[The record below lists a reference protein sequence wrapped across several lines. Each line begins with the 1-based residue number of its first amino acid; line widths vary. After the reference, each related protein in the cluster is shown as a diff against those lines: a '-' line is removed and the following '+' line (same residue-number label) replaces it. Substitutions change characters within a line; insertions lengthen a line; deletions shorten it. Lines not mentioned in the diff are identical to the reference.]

1 MILEPGI
8 VVSKAAHSVM
18 VETIQKTTCDSCA
31 AQPGCG
37 HSVLSKLTSSS
48 VQIRALLGDFDANE
62 IRLGQ
67 SVTIGIPD
75 HVVVKGSLLVY
86 LVPLTGA
93 LLGAWL
99 MGSPIKSPE
108 LDLISV
114 MGAFVGLVCGG
125 MFVHLR
131 SQKNDNNAE
140 NNPILCDIDKNP
152 RMFEGIS

>member
-1 MILEPGI
+1 MILEAGI

-18 VETIQKTTCDSCA
+18 VETIQKTTCDSCV

-48 VQIRALLGDFDANE
+48 VQIRVLLGDFNANE

-67 SVTIGIPD
+67 SVTIGIPYD
-75 HVVVKGSLLVY
+75 VVVKGSLLVY

-99 MGSPIKSPE
+99 MGSPAKSPE
-108 LDLISV
+108 LDLFSI
-114 MGAFVGLVCGG
+114 MGAFVGLMCGG
-125 MFVHLR
+125 FFVYLR
-131 SQKNDNNAE
+131 SQKNVNHAE
-140 NNPILCDIDKNP
+140 NNPILCDIDKIP
-152 RMFEGIS
+152 RIFETFS

>member
-1 MILEPGI
+1 MIFEAGI
-8 VVSKAAHSVM
+8 IVNKAASSVL
-18 VETIQKTTCDSCA
+18 VETIQKTTCDSCV

-37 HSVLSKLTSSS
+37 HSVLSKLTGNS
-48 VQIRALLGDFDANE
+48 VQVRVLLGNFTANE
-62 IRLGQ
+62 LRLGQ

-108 LDLISV
+108 LDLISI
-114 MGAFVGLVCGG
+114 MGAFTGLMCGG
-125 MFVHLR
+125 LFVYLR
-131 SQKNDNNAE
+131 GQKTENSAE
-140 NNPILCDIDKNP
+140 NNPVLYDIVQSP
-152 RMFEGIS
+152 RISGGSN

>member
-1 MILEPGI
+1 MILEAGI
-8 VVSKAAHSVM
+8 VVSKAADSVM

-31 AQPGCG
+31 AQPACG

-48 VQIRALLGDFDANE
+48 VQIRVLLGDFDANV
-62 IRLGQ
+62 IRLCQ

-86 LVPLTGA
+86 LVPLIGA

-99 MGSPIKSPE
+99 MGSPVKSPE

-114 MGAFVGLVCGG
+114 MVCLLFTSPSPRDGL
-125 MFVHLR
+125 L
-131 SQKNDNNAE
+131 S
-140 NNPILCDIDKNP
+140 
-152 RMFEGIS
+152 RMLSSASTNKHTSSP

>member
-1 MILEPGI
+1 MIFEAGVI
-8 VVSKAAHSVM
+8 VNKAAHSVM
-18 VETIQKTTCDSCA
+18 VETIQKTTCDSCV

-37 HSVLSKLTSSS
+37 HSVLSKLTGNS
-48 VQIRALLGDFDANE
+48 VQVRVLLGNFTANE
-62 IRLGQ
+62 LRLGQ

-99 MGSPIKSPE
+99 MGSPVKSPE
-108 LDLISV
+108 LDLISI
-114 MGAFVGLVCGG
+114 MGAFLGLMCGG

-131 SQKNDNNAE
+131 GRKNDNSAE
-140 NNPILCDIDKNP
+140 TNPVLYDIVRNP
-152 RMFEGIS
+152 RIF